1 MTAED
6 AVPRNRAGSY
16 ALQAALAAL
25 IVGVLA
31 AFGGWLYTVRELNRL
46 AAYHVVGAEALRLAH
61 SAHAK
66 PEPVP
71 AIYAGKWE

>member
-1 MTAED
+1 M
-6 AVPRNRAGSY
+6 PRNRAGSY

-46 AAYHVVGAEALRLAH
+46 APSL
-61 SAHAK
+61 
-66 PEPVP
+66 PVAAGRDPNGPRP
-71 AIYAGKWE
+71 AVSRASGQPLCAIARQDTS